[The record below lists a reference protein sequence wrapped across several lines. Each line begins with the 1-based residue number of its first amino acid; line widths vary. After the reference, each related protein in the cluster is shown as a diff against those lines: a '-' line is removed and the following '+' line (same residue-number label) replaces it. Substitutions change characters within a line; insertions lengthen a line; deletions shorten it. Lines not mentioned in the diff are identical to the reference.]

1 MTIHSDGTF
10 EGTRQAIYTGQSA
23 ESFKRK
29 MKNEKDSISTIQ
41 KMEEEFGISISECM
55 TYLTDGLGNR
65 CNEQISFSGELL
77 ASGEQVY
84 LNPMI
89 FPDETEIPFT
99 KASRKFPIE
108 FPYAHTVNINTI
120 LTLPEGY
127 VVEEL
132 PASARGTMNHNELS
146 YSYIIRQDGNK
157 VTLQYRANVNTP
169 FISPEQY
176 EELCN

>member
-1 MTIHSDGTF
+1 M
-10 EGTRQAIYTGQSA
+10 
-23 ESFKRK
+23 KR
-29 MKNEKDSISTIQ
+29 S
-41 KMEEEFGISISECM
+41 
-55 TYLTDGLGNR
+55 
-65 CNEQISFSGELL
+65 
-77 ASGEQVY
+77 
-84 LNPMI
+84 
-89 FPDETEIPFT
+89 
-99 KASRKFPIE
+99 
-108 FPYAHTVNINTI
+108 VNINTI

-176 EELCN
+176 EELCNFWEDMVNRNNQRIVLKKTLEVLWKDFACT